1 MNDYLLQENGFL
13 LLNEDGSRLLLDTLD
28 TPETPTYWT
37 GGIST
42 EQGQMSPSSYQTKAN
57 LIW

>member
-1 MNDYLLQENGFL
+1 MSDYLLREDGFL
-13 LLNEDGSRLLLDTLD
+13 LLSEDGSRLLLD

-37 GGIST
+37 GGIAT
-42 EQGQMSPSSYQTKAN
+42 EQGQMSPSSYQRKAN